1 MTFLAQK
8 IPTLFVAD
16 GYYLATAIPRSK

>member
-1 MTFLAQK
+1 MTFLAPK